1 MIKVDWFL
9 RKREET
15 FEESFFPLPQTLS
28 PFFKPFCGIH
38 VFEFKNINAII
49 KKYFGIFAENRLK

>member
-1 MIKVDWFL
+1 MIKVDSFL

-15 FEESFFPLPQTLS
+15 FKESFFPLPQTPS

-38 VFEFKNINAII
+38 VFEIKNTNAII
-49 KKYFGIFAENRLK
+49 KNEYFGICSENN